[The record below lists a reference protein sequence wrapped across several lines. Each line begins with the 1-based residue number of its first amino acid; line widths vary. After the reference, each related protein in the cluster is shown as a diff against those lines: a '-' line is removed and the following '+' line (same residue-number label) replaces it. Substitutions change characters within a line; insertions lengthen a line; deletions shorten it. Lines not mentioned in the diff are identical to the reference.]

1 MMGTGV
7 FEISVSVALVLEYED
22 ALLRTTTVPTW
33 AVDRVLRF
41 ICATAHRQKIFFRWR
56 PQLRDPGDNM
66 VLELAV
72 ASRSRYIVTYN
83 QKDFRGCEKFG
94 VQAIIPEDFLS
105 QLAR

>member
-1 MMGTGV
+1 
-7 FEISVSVALVLEYED
+7 
-22 ALLRTTTVPTW
+22 
-33 AVDRVLRF
+33 
-41 ICATAHRQKIFFRWR
+41 
-56 PQLRDPGDNM
+56 M